1 MKIAIMFLKLF
12 FSLYMYLSEKYEEN
26 QSNGRTRNEYL
37 ILLADLI
44 FVQFLSYFF
53 TIFIQ
58 LSRYVNELKTSI

>member
-12 FSLYMYLSEKYEEN
+12 FSLYLSEKYEQN
-26 QSNGRTRNEYL
+26 QSQGRKRNEYL

-44 FVQFLSYFF
+44 FEQFSSYFF
-53 TIFIQ
+53 TTFIQ